1 MVRFHRQT
9 LLLGLFLSLLMQGC
23 GMREGGL
30 APVEESTWRGSTPA
44 AERHVVTRGETLYAI
59 AFRYEQDY
67 HYLATLNKLKS
78 PYALR
83 VGQVIKLKSSSPV
96 ENFAESIV
104 KALPSPPKL
113 PAVSDVSSWRWPV
126 TGRVIATFSPR
137 NGRKGIDIAG
147 KKGARIRA
155 SASGT
160 VAYSGDG
167 LPGYGNLIILKHN
180 AEYLTAY
187 GNNQKNLVHS
197 GQHVKKGQV
206 IAEMG
211 VVNRRFWGLHFEMR
225 KRGEPVNPLIY
236 LKKKA

>member
-1 MVRFHRQT
+1 MVRFRKQA
-9 LLLGLFLSLLMQGC
+9 LFLGLFLSLLMQGC

-30 APVEESTWRGSTPA
+30 APVEESTWRGTSSS

-67 HYLATLNKLKS
+67 HRLAALNALKS

-96 ENFAESIV
+96 ENFADSIA
-104 KALPSPPKL
+104 KALPSPPRL
-113 PAVSDVSSWRWPV
+113 PSVSDVSSWRWPAM
-126 TGRVIATFSPR
+126 GRIMATFAPR
-137 NGRKGIDIAG
+137 KGRKGIDIAG
-147 KKGARIRA
+147 KKGASIRA
-155 SASGT
+155 SAAGV

-167 LPGYGNLIILKHN
+167 LPGYGNLIILKHDT
-180 AEYLTAY
+180 EYLTAY
-187 GNNQKNLVHS
+187 GNNQKNLVKS
-197 GQHVKKGQV
+197 GQHIKKGQV

-211 VVNRRFWGLHFEMR
+211 VVNRRFWGVHFEMR
-225 KRGEPVNPLIY
+225 KRGEPVNPLNY